1 MYVGYGNGSGRRQ
14 IERVAAVKPEDL
26 HEQIEHSH
34 LRRVSNGD
42 DGGSKHSIKPSF
54 LQALAESD

>member
-1 MYVGYGNGSGRRQ
+1 MCVGYGSGLGRRQ
-14 IERVAAVKPEDL
+14 IELVAAVKPEDL

-42 DGGSKHSIKPSF
+42 DGGSKKIYKTFVSSSPGCI
-54 LQALAESD
+54 